1 MKEQNNQLDRLL
13 DLAIAV
19 ATDAHKGQ
27 YDKGGKPYIL
37 HPTAVAESLDDTE
50 QKIIAYLHDV
60 CEDTPLTIDD
70 LSKMGFTASILHS
83 IQLLT
88 KERNMPY
95 EEYLKRIKTNKNA
108 TEVKKADLT
117 HNMDISR
124 IPNPTDKDFA
134 RVEKYKKALSFLES

>member
-70 LSKMGFTASILHS
+70 LSKMGFTVSILHS

-95 EEYLKRIKTNKNA
+95 EEYLKEIKTNKNA
-108 TEVKKADLT
+108 TEVKKADLK

-124 IPNPTDKDFA
+124 IPTPTDKDFA